1 MRYEIDELDR
11 GILKY
16 LSNDGRMS
24 FTEIAA
30 ALNVSEKTVRL
41 RYKNLLENEIMK
53 VVGVVNPVSLGIK
66 SGAII
71 QLKVAPQ
78 SMEKAVEA
86 LKEFREV
93 RYITLTTGPYSLL
106 AQIAVPGQ
114 DDITAVI
121 RKINETP
128 YITEMNTIIQLDVY
142 KNTYDYF

>member
-16 LSNDGRMS
+16 ISKDGRMS

-30 ALNVSEKTVRL
+30 GLNVSEKTVRL
-41 RYKNLLENEIMK
+41 RYKNLLDNGVME
-53 VVGVVNPVSLGIK
+53 VVGVVNPVALGIK

-71 QLKVAPQ
+71 QLKVTPQ
-78 SMEKAVEA
+78 SLNLAIEA
-86 LKEFREV
+86 LREFREI
-93 RYITLTTGPYSLL
+93 RYITMTTGPYSLL

-121 RKINETP
+121 QKINELP

>member
-1 MRYEIDELDR
+1 
-11 GILKY
+11 
-16 LSNDGRMS
+16 MS

-30 ALNVSEKTVRL
+30 GLNVSEKTVRL
-41 RYKNLLENEIMK
+41 RYKNLLDNGVME
-53 VVGVVNPVSLGIK
+53 VVSVVNPWALGIK

-71 QLKVAPQ
+71 QLKVTPQ
-78 SMEKAVEA
+78 SLDKAVEG

-121 RKINETP
+121 RKINELP
-128 YITEMNTIIQLDVY
+128 YITEMNTIIQLDVF

>member
-11 GILKY
+11 GILQYISK
-16 LSNDGRMS
+16 DGRMS

-30 ALNVSEKTVRL
+30 GLNVSEKTVRL
-41 RYKNLLENEIMK
+41 RYKNLLDNGVME
-53 VVGVVNPVSLGIK
+53 VVGVVNPVALGIK

-71 QLKVAPQ
+71 QLKVTPQ
-78 SMEKAVEA
+78 SLNLAIEA
-86 LKEFREV
+86 LREFREI
-93 RYITLTTGPYSLL
+93 RYITMTTGPYSLL

-114 DDITAVI
+114 DDFTAVI
-121 RKINETP
+121 QKINELP

>member
-16 LSNDGRMS
+16 ISKDGRMS
-24 FTEIAA
+24 FTEIASG
-30 ALNVSEKTVRL
+30 LNVTEKTVRL
-41 RYKNLLENEIMK
+41 RYKNLLDNGVME
-53 VVGVVNPVSLGIK
+53 VVGVVNPSALGIK

-71 QLKVAPQ
+71 QLKVTPQ
-78 SMEKAVEA
+78 SLNKAIEA
-86 LKEFREV
+86 MREFREI
-93 RYITLTTGPYSLL
+93 RYITMTTGPYSLL
-106 AQIAVPGQ
+106 VQIAVPGQ

-121 RKINETP
+121 HKINEIP